1 MKFSVIVHSP
11 NFQIMQEDQ
20 NKGKTQDHDV
30 DEHNRDENEKTPPGS
45 FTGTN
50 IDRYV
55 TGEISK
61 NPEEQKNAAPA
72 EGRGEQE
79 Q

>member
-1 MKFSVIVHSP
+1 
-11 NFQIMQEDQ
+11 MQEKQ

-61 NPEEQKNAAPA
+61 NPAEDNTATPA
-72 EGRGEQE
+72 DDRADEKP
-79 Q
+79 

>member
-1 MKFSVIVHSP
+1 
-11 NFQIMQEDQ
+11 MQDNQ
-20 NKGKTQDHDV
+20 DKNKARAHDV

-55 TGEISK
+55 TGEISQ
-61 NPEEQKNAAPA
+61 NPLEEEDLGKEDA
-72 EGRGEQE
+72 QE
-79 Q
+79 DE